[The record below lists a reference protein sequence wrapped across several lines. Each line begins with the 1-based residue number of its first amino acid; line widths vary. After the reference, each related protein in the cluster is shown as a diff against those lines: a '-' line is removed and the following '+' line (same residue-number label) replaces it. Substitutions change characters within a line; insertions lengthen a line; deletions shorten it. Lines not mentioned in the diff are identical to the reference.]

1 MFRML
6 PTMNLEQRVALCWSC
21 LWRQLLF
28 TLPLSALCLGLSLI
42 WGFMHAQWVYPSLVA
57 MLEAFCVLGS
67 ICFLIGVPCVGYA
80 VRRAF
85 IVQKMPVPDK
95 PRFWQVVMVGLTTM
109 GWSFCASTPISLA
122 IFWISGITNVLL
134 CQLVGLAVQAVA
146 AFYIVLPRQARR
158 LRLQSGA
165 QS

>member
-57 MLEAFCVLGS
+57 LLEAFCVLGS
-67 ICFLIGVPCVGYA
+67 IGGFNRSTQHPTFL
-80 VRRAF
+80 
-85 IVQKMPVPDK
+85 PVFQP
-95 PRFWQVVMVGLTTM
+95 G
-109 GWSFCASTPISLA
+109 S
-122 IFWISGITNVLL
+122 
-134 CQLVGLAVQAVA
+134 
-146 AFYIVLPRQARR
+146 
-158 LRLQSGA
+158 
-165 QS
+165 